1 MDSGSPARCKEV
13 SKQESWSGNLPAML
27 VQDEDPIEAFRK
39 SLQVVLGR
47 KLAKGVTVGRVEAE
61 VLMGLAQQSKPGRL
75 EVGDI

>member
-1 MDSGSPARCKEV
+1 MSD
-13 SKQESWSGNLPAML
+13 QTHWSGNLPEML
-27 VQDEDPIEAFRK
+27 AQPQDDPIESYRK
-39 SLQVVLGR
+39 SLQTVLGR

>member
-1 MDSGSPARCKEV
+1 M
-13 SKQESWSGNLPAML
+13 SKQESWSGNLPNML
-27 VQDEDPIEAFRK
+27 IQEDDPIESYRK

-61 VLMGLAQQSKPGRL
+61 VLMGLAQQRVPKRL